1 MIPLNPISL
10 KHYSPL
16 TVILLHQ
23 LIIRDMADLELHNP
37 GFDIEANLDGGSK
50 TIRVQPDETSD
61 GVEYFICST
70 GDQQITQIRLDED
83 GNWEQL
89 WGDLSQ
95 KDIDAIGERIKE
107 KES

>member
-1 MIPLNPISL
+1 
-10 KHYSPL
+10 
-16 TVILLHQ
+16 
-23 LIIRDMADLELHNP
+23 MADLELHNP

-95 KDIDAIGERIKE
+95 EDIDAIGERIKE